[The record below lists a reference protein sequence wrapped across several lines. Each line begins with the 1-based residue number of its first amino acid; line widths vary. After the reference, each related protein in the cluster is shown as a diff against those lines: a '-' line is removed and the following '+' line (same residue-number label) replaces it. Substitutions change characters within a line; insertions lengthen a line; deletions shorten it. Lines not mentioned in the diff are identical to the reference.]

1 MWPASDLIKGH
12 AELVARL
19 ERFDFGAAAKLVAGL
34 GACPELHANSVR
46 VDVLVLLVA
55 ASCKGKAQPDGTNL
69 VEWVAKW
76 MVKSPVAKHEDPVE
90 DVFIG
95 CVTCADGTYRVFGG
109 NACDKDYW
117 IERLLALIEGKKEFP
132 PFAAAI
138 EEALALLKLSDAIA
152 ERLELGRYSLGSG
165 DAAGRMAVPHRSRMQ
180 ELCEAVVFSSADL
193 AQLGSSREKLARFIL
208 TDERRA
214 QVTEGSLWNSALTR
228 HPLRE
233 CGDGVLVLSPS
244 GIVRALELQL
254 LNSVLNTGLGDWMG
268 NFFQISCAK
277 RFVNTVAGALE
288 VDAADFAP
296 PPAPTGMPS
305 MLPFYGMF
313 DVGKPAIMLTYCPP
327 LGGALYDPEGSDA
340 LSGDELAALF
350 AHLDACA
357 AMMEQWPG
365 FSGGLV
371 LINLVGLRQ
380 IMVPLPEW
388 RKRWQIHVAS
398 LPDWLILTAHGE
410 CTAMRL
416 WRLGLQRDRLEE
428 AGTRLIDM
436 AGLVNLYG
444 YWTQNHFR
452 LLRRDTSRSTT
463 LINVVCD
470 FGVRVRAERLQK
482 EDQHAVR
489 SHDGKKWIHLVRHN
503 SRPLFAED
511 REKMLYVSPVAARQR
526 ELVGCAEEP
535 GFRLWVLAS
544 AAGVSSEWKDLVY
557 QLWDCAFNWAG
568 SVAAMAVAR
577 WAERLPGSFELRLK
591 IEAPGDALAAAD
603 FAALAPA
610 ELVLTSNA
618 TGAELTVPKGFLTYF
633 QVPKNVAETKIVDA
647 LLAAVAHAVSEPL
660 DDQGRARMTREIVR
674 NDDARYFHMIEA
686 TGLEHLLAEGGRPD
700 PLFVEE
706 EDLAD
711 AHWRLAELMGS
722 PKSDTIKGLAPCLE
736 LLKDAVAKLWE
747 EIERLLATFEH
758 QQVLAACFSAMGEVE
773 RDRAHWDLTSRS
785 LLAMHSDTGNVH
797 EVIRDR
803 RSERS
808 RVGLANRLLLEVA
821 QYACPAQGG
830 NVLTEADHR
839 DLLARML
846 LLLEMAH
853 HRDAISFGFMAPKVF
868 IHPNGEIGVDEKFY
882 VEVVSRYF
890 TRQSLERTAQAVSR
904 YERHFNRRAAAGDP
918 AIPAAAVELDKVFV
932 PEFGFSVMRLFDLL
946 DCLRQVVAMSK
957 QAGGVFDEPTF
968 AKILEG
974 CGFSAAERQSFLDR
988 FTLPKRAS
996 WNADLPLRCKEAD
1009 VFPWRFRRQLSL
1021 LTRPLVQLSNTPRTW
1036 YLSVPMLDQ
1045 AIAYFVGHVDEGNL
1059 PETFFASQE
1068 MRRYVG
1074 DCAQKRGH
1082 DFAVKVEAVFVA
1094 AGLTT
1099 KLEVEM
1105 SAFGASRKDGLG
1117 DVDVLAWDAARGRV
1131 YVVECKCLRVAATIR
1146 EVVQRLEDFK
1156 GDRKEKDSLGRH
1168 LRRVDWLKKNIP
1180 QLARYTGVQE
1190 NKLKLVPLLVTNET
1204 VPMQFF
1210 KEMNDFL
1217 AAQVV
1222 PLADL
1227 SKKL

>member
-19 ERFDFGAAAKLVAGL
+19 ERFDFEAAAKLVAGL
-34 GACPELHANSVR
+34 GACPDLHANAVR
-46 VDVLVLLVA
+46 VDVLALLIA
-55 ASCKGKAQPDGTNL
+55 ASCKGTAQPDGSHL
-69 VEWVAKW
+69 VEWVGKW
-76 MVKSPVAKHEDPVE
+76 MTQSPVARHEDPVE

-95 CVTCADGTYRVFGG
+95 CVSCAEGTYRVFCG
-109 NACDKDYW
+109 NSCDKDYW
-117 IERLLALIEGKKEFP
+117 VERLLALIEGKKEFP
-132 PFAAAI
+132 PFAAAM
-138 EEALALLKLSDAIA
+138 EEALALLKLGDKVA
-152 ERLELGRYSLGSG
+152 ERLELGRYIVGSG
-165 DAAGRMAVPHRSRMQ
+165 DAAGRMAVPHRAQMQ
-180 ELCEAVVFSSADL
+180 ELCDSVVFSAPDLADL
-193 AQLGSSREKLARFIL
+193 GISRDKLARFIL
-208 TDERRA
+208 TEKRRA
-214 QVTEGSLWNSALTR
+214 QIVAGSLWNSSLTR
-228 HPLRE
+228 YPLRE
-233 CGDGVLVLSPS
+233 HGDGVLVLSPS
-244 GIVRALELQL
+244 GIIRALELHL
-254 LNSVLNTGLGDWMG
+254 LDTALNTGLGGWMEH
-268 NFFQISCAK
+268 FFQFGCAE
-277 RFVNTVAGALE
+277 RFVNTVADALKIE
-288 VDAADFAP
+288 AIDFAP
-296 PPAPTGMPS
+296 PPAPADMPP
-305 MLPFYGMF
+305 MLPFYGSF

-327 LGGALYDPEGSDA
+327 LRGALNNPEESDA
-340 LSGDELAALF
+340 LSGGELTALL

-357 AMMEQWPG
+357 TTMEQSPG
-365 FSGGLV
+365 FSGGMVLV
-371 LINLVGLRQ
+371 NLVGLRQ
-380 IMVPLPEW
+380 IMVALPEW
-388 RKRWQIHVAS
+388 RERWQIHVAS
-398 LPDWLILTAHGE
+398 LPDWLILTAHGG

-416 WRLGLQRDRLEE
+416 WRLGRQRDRLEK

-482 EDQHAVR
+482 EDRHAVR
-489 SHDGKKWIHLVRHN
+489 SHDGKRWIHLVRHN
-503 SRPLFAED
+503 ARPLFAED
-511 REKMLYVSPVAARQR
+511 GERRLYTSLAAIRQR
-526 ELVGCAEEP
+526 QLVGCVEEP

-544 AAGVSSEWKDLVY
+544 AAGVSPEWKDLVY
-557 QLWDCAFNWAG
+557 QLWDCVFNWAG
-568 SVAAMAVAR
+568 SVAAMAVTR
-577 WAERLPGSFELRLK
+577 WAGRLPGSFELTLK
-591 IEAPGDALAAAD
+591 IEASGEALAAAD
-603 FAALAPA
+603 FATLAPA
-610 ELVLTSNA
+610 ELVLKQGA
-618 TGAELTVPKGFLTYF
+618 AGAELTVPKGFLAHF
-633 QVPKNVAETKIVDA
+633 QVPKNVAETKIVGA
-647 LLAAVAHAVSEPL
+647 LVATLAQAGGEQLNAEI
-660 DDQGRARMTREIVR
+660 RAKLVRGIVR

-686 TGLEHLLAEGGRPD
+686 TELEHLLAEGGRPD

-711 AHWRLAELMGS
+711 AHGRLAELIGCPPS
-722 PKSDTIKGLAPCLE
+722 GTVKGLAPCLE
-736 LLKDAVAKLWE
+736 LLKNAVAKLWE

-758 QQVLAACFSAMGEVE
+758 QQVLAVCFSAMGEVE

-785 LLAMHSDTGNVH
+785 LLAMHVDTGNVH
-797 EVIRDR
+797 EVIHDR

-830 NVLTEADHR
+830 NLLTEADHR

-868 IHPNGEIGVDEKFY
+868 VHPNGEIGVDEKFY

-890 TRQSLERTAQAVSR
+890 TQQSLERTAQAAAR
-904 YERHFNRRAAAGDP
+904 YDRHFNRRVAVGGP

-946 DCLRQVVAMSK
+946 DCLRQVVAASK
-957 QAGGVFDEPTF
+957 QVGGVFDEPTF
-968 AKILEG
+968 DKILES
-974 CGFSAAERQSFLDR
+974 CGFEVWQRQSFLDR
-988 FTLPKRAS
+988 FTLPKRTS
-996 WNADLPLRCKEAD
+996 WNADLPPRCKEAD

-1021 LTRPLVQLSNTPRTW
+1021 LTRPLVQLTAAPHAW
-1036 YLSVPMLDQ
+1036 YVSVPMLDQ
-1045 AIAYFVGHVDEGNL
+1045 AITYFVGHVDEGNL
-1059 PETFFASQE
+1059 PESFFASPE

-1074 DCAQKRGH
+1074 DCAQARGH
-1082 DFAVKVEAVFVA
+1082 DFASKVEAVFA
-1094 AGLTT
+1094 GAGLKT

-1105 SAFGASRKDGLG
+1105 SALGASKKDGLG
-1117 DVDVLAWDAARGRV
+1117 DVDVLAWDVARWRV

-1190 NKLKLVPLLVTNET
+1190 NKLKIIPLLVTNET

-1210 KEMNDFL
+1210 KEMTDFP

-1222 PLADL
+1222 PLSEL
-1227 SKKL
+1227 RRKL